1 MRSEQEIRN
10 ILAECKKVCDFGM
23 SKGPCPLKADEKKD
37 CINDCSWDLS
47 AKEIPSEDLERE
59 KKNCCELW
67 DMRRGC
73 CAECS
78 FPSALEWVLGED
90 RNGADNGQERLMDE
104 LRGWDELS
112 DEACLNDEQVKSKEN
127 HI

>member
-23 SKGPCPLKADEKKD
+23 SKGPCPLKADDKKD

-47 AKEIPSEDLERE
+47 AKERE
-59 KKNCCELW
+59 KKICCELW

-78 FPSALEWVLGED
+78 FPSVLEWVLGED
-90 RNGADNGQERLMDE
+90 RIGSDNGQKRLMGE
-104 LRGWDELS
+104 LR
-112 DEACLNDEQVKSKEN
+112 V
-127 HI
+127 